1 VAHDLATGLAMPPE
15 WGPMHGPEAVS
26 GQGLLE
32 RAIERLPTGA
42 IAVGDANFG
51 VFSVA
56 WAAGQRNYPVLL
68 RLTSVRAR
76 KLAGGSLRDGIDR
89 EVAWKAS
96 AYERNHHPELPADA
110 QLSGRLVVRQVQPDN
125 GGKPFL
131 LALFTTWPG
140 TQEEIFDV
148 YGHRWRIETDL
159 RTLKSHLNL
168 DQFTCQSPDMVA
180 KEIEMAMAAYNL
192 VRAVTCQASAQSD
205 VPPRG
210 YSFAQVHRIVQT
222 FGPLLAEARNASQ
235 AKRIDE
241 QMMRCVQQAKLP
253 RRRKR
258 PMYPRAVWGKG
269 AKFPTRKT

>member
-1 VAHDLATGLAMPPE
+1 M
-15 WGPMHGPEAVS
+15 
-26 GQGLLE
+26 
-32 RAIERLPTGA
+32 
-42 IAVGDANFG
+42 
-51 VFSVA
+51 
-56 WAAGQRNYPVLL
+56 
-68 RLTSVRAR
+68 
-76 KLAGGSLRDGIDR
+76 
-89 EVAWKAS
+89 
-96 AYERNHHPELPADA
+96 
-110 QLSGRLVVRQVQPDN
+110 VRQVQPDN

-192 VRAVTCQASAQSD
+192 VRAVTCQASAQSG

-210 YSFAQVHRIVQT
+210 YSFAQVQRIVQT

-235 AKRIDE
+235 AKRIYE

-258 PMYPRAVWGKG
+258 PVYPRAVWGKG